1 MTQHSKAN
9 VPAPEALHRGFA
21 PLGLQVALLSSKAT
35 VKLRLDM
42 AKPWLKSCNPRLALL
57 DLHIALEVRHRDLP
71 TRH

>member
-42 AKPWLKSCNPRLALL
+42 ANRG
-57 DLHIALEVRHRDLP
+57 
-71 TRH
+71 